1 MDFSAVSKA
10 GGRPVRVRR
19 PNHGAVVARIDAEAE
34 SGRLAIPDTV
44 DAELRFGVKRAF
56 DAAASSFHATVD
68 QGDQVVEAAL
78 ARYNLLHGR
87 FGIANHRG
95 RLEEIGRM
103 YACIWDDPLMAG
115 EVDQWQCI
123 KERHG
128 RGAVRPSLDTHR
140 ADFMILSTAAA
151 LAAQEGSGTAEL
163 LTCDH
168 DFLEFADAILER
180 FGVVVVDCTGLP

>member
-1 MDFSAVSKA
+1 MEKAFKSAARSA
-10 GGRPVRVRR
+10 GG
-19 PNHGAVVARIDAEAE
+19 AVD
-34 SGRLAIPDTV
+34 PD
-44 DAELRFGVKRAF
+44 G
-56 DAAASSFHATVD
+56 
-68 QGDQVVEAAL
+68 QVVEAAL
-78 ARYNLLHGR
+78 ARYDLLHGR

-103 YACIWDDPLMAG
+103 YACIWDDPLMAD
-115 EVDQWQCI
+115 EVDQWRRI

-180 FGVVVVDCTGLP
+180 FGVVVVVDCATLP